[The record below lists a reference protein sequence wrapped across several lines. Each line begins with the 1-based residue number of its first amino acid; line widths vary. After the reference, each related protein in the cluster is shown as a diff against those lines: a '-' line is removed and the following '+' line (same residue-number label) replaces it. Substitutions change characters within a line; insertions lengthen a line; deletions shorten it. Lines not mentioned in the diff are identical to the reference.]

1 MVCEPVDADASVV
14 TWLTAQFKNKSRF
27 GWFLTIFSSSKFQPS
42 GLQVGFRYKLLRK
55 ISSINPV
62 SRE

>member
-27 GWFLTIFSSSKFQPS
+27 GSFLTIFSSSKFQPS
-42 GLQVGFRYKLLRK
+42 GLQVGFRNKLY
-55 ISSINPV
+55 III
-62 SRE
+62 